1 MGFCSST
8 QHRQCADVMKTHYFH
23 IKRRCCSKLRTKKI
37 PKKKD
42 LEMWTFRWKKC
53 VGRLFVTSS
62 FRLKLPELW
71 VRNERR
77 NLFMLILKL
86 ESWIKITFHW
96 KCRCDRCNFE
106 YFLHLVSLFQSVPMH
121 ECVELILISKFRIVF
136 FSLLVIDKSVSCNET
151 NCHLF
156 AQLVLIICIN

>member
-8 QHRQCADVMKTHYFH
+8 QYRQCADVMKTHYFH
-23 IKRRCCSKLRTKKI
+23 IKRRCCSKLRTKKT
-37 PKKKD
+37 KKKD
-42 LEMWTFRWKKC
+42 LEMWTFCWKKC
-53 VGRLFVTSS
+53 VGRLFVISS
-62 FRLKLPELW
+62 FSLKLPEHRC

-77 NLFMLILKL
+77 KLFMLILKL
-86 ESWIKITFHW
+86 ESRIKITFHR

-136 FSLLVIDKSVSCNET
+136 FFFWLLTKAYRVTKTTVISLLS
-151 NCHLF
+151 
-156 AQLVLIICIN
+156 

>member
-8 QHRQCADVMKTHYFH
+8 QHRQCTDVMKTHYFH

-136 FSLLVIDKSVSCNET
+136 FFSSGYWQKRIV
-151 NCHLF
+151 
-156 AQLVLIICIN
+156 

>member
-8 QHRQCADVMKTHYFH
+8 RYRQCADVMKTHYFH
-23 IKRRCCSKLRTKKI
+23 IKRRCCSKLRTQKT
-37 PKKKD
+37 KKKD

-62 FRLKLPELW
+62 FSLKLPELW